1 MLNKIKTNPL
11 AFMIWIMLSCAVHIV
26 LFRSK
31 VNMDYEIWQRIL
43 TVILAIFFT
52 LPIHELLH
60 FVFMKVFHKGS
71 VKIKLMKDPM
81 GVPTL
86 GTVTDGKFQKWQ
98 IVIIYLAPFV
108 FLTLLIDAIFLFCYR
123 IELIFFIVSLCN
135 CAGCLYDI
143 IDTLIAV
150 TKKDNGNA

>member
-1 MLNKIKTNPL
+1 M
-11 AFMIWIMLSCAVHIV
+11 
-26 LFRSK
+26 
-31 VNMDYEIWQRIL
+31 
-43 TVILAIFFT
+43 
-52 LPIHELLH
+52 PIHELLH
-60 FVFMKVFHKGS
+60 FVFMKMFHKGS
-71 VKIKLMKDPM
+71 VKIKCMKDPM

-108 FLTLLIDAIFLFCYR
+108 FLTLLIDAIFLFFDR
-123 IELIFFIVSLCN
+123 IELIFFVVSVCN

-150 TKKDNGNA
+150 TKQDNRD